1 MKIIECPRDAMQGLT
16 QFIPTEVKIRYNN
29 VLLQAGFDT
38 LDCGSFVSP
47 KAIPQMADTA
57 EVLEGLDLDG
67 SKTKLLVI
75 IANVRGAL
83 QAVDHKKVTYLGY
96 PFSISETFQ
105 QRNTHSTI
113 KESLVRVEDIQQ
125 ICEQKDKE
133 LVVYLS
139 MAFGN
144 PYGDAWNLEIVEE
157 WIYNLANAGITTISL
172 SDTIGV
178 STPENISYLF
188 QELIPRYPEIEFGAH
203 LHTHSHNWEEKVR
216 AVIESGCKRLDT
228 AMKGFGG
235 CPMAKDELV
244 GNMPTE
250 NVYAYLQENSISNTI
265 KSDIFHKALQM
276 ADSIFPK

>member
-1 MKIIECPRDAMQGLT
+1 MQGLT

-75 IANVRGAL
+75 ITNVRGAL

>member
-75 IANVRGAL
+75 ITNVRGAL